1 MTKIRLFIVKLETQ
15 EFCLQNVL
23 AIFACQNETRVKIY
37 SYQIISAF
45 FLLIAAGCASTV
57 KITSVAEKNKDG
69 DLLLKWEVSPDQ
81 EGNINIYSSQSDSD
95 ISAFTPIKTSN
106 ITDQVT
112 VINPSSPDI
121 REFYI
126 LKTTSAYSGIIA
138 NRIIEMSNIKNFRD
152 MGGYFTRTDQ
162 QMKWGKIFRSGD
174 LSSATLYDQ
183 ERIRRLN
190 IRTIIDFRSDRTAK
204 RYPILV
210 HPNIRK
216 ISLPI
221 TPLDDE
227 KINEMMDNEHLTRSD
242 AIRDVQD
249 SYIGIIENYKSVF
262 AEMFNILTDEN
273 NYPVLLSGSLGKD
286 RVGLASFFI
295 LYAVGIPQNVII
307 DDYLLSRQ
315 TVDISKIA
323 ENVKTKPEYFQEAV
337 TALMSVNPAYINY
350 TIDYINQKYGSID
363 NYLEKELK
371 LTSGKKILLR
381 KYLLYN
387 Q

>member
-1 MTKIRLFIVKLETQ
+1 M
-15 EFCLQNVL
+15 
-23 AIFACQNETRVKIY
+23 
-37 SYQIISAF
+37 
-45 FLLIAAGCASTV
+45 
-57 KITSVAEKNKDG
+57 AEKNKDG

-152 MGGYFTRTDQ
+152 MGGYFTRTDL

>member
-1 MTKIRLFIVKLETQ
+1 VR
-15 EFCLQNVL
+15 
-23 AIFACQNETRVKIY
+23 IY

-227 KINEMMDNEHLTRSD
+227 KINEMMDDENLTRSD

-249 SYIGIIENYKSVF
+249 SYIGIIENYKNEF

>member
-1 MTKIRLFIVKLETQ
+1 M
-15 EFCLQNVL
+15 
-23 AIFACQNETRVKIY
+23 
-37 SYQIISAF
+37 
-45 FLLIAAGCASTV
+45 
-57 KITSVAEKNKDG
+57 AERNKDG

-81 EGNINIYSSQSDSD
+81 EGSINIYSSQSDSD

-138 NRIIEMSNIKNFRD
+138 DRIIEMSNIKNFRD
-152 MGGYFTRTDQ
+152 LGGYFTRTDQ

-190 IRTIIDFRSDRTAK
+190 IKTIIDFRSDKTAK

-221 TPLDDE
+221 TPMDNE
-227 KINEMMDNEHLTRSD
+227 KINEMMDDENLTRSD

-249 SYIGIIENYKSVF
+249 SYIGIIENYKTEF
-262 AEMFNILTDEN
+262 AEMFNVLTDEN
-273 NYPVLLSGSLGKD
+273 NYPVLLTGSLGKD

-295 LYAVGIPQNVII
+295 LYALGIPQNVII

-315 TVDISKIA
+315 TIDVSKIA

-337 TALMSVNPAYINY
+337 TALMSVNVVYINY
-350 TIDYINQKYGSID
+350 TIDYINQKYGSVD
-363 NYLEKELK
+363 NYIEKELK
-371 LTSGKKILLR
+371 LTPGKKILLR
-381 KYLLYN
+381 KHLLYN
-387 Q
+387 N

>member
-1 MTKIRLFIVKLETQ
+1 M
-15 EFCLQNVL
+15 
-23 AIFACQNETRVKIY
+23 
-37 SYQIISAF
+37 
-45 FLLIAAGCASTV
+45 
-57 KITSVAEKNKDG
+57 AEKNKDG

-138 NRIIEMSNIKNFRD
+138 DRIIEMSNIKNFRD
-152 MGGYFTRTDQ
+152 MGGYFTRIDQ

-190 IRTIIDFRSDRTAK
+190 IKTIIDFRSDKTAK
-204 RYPILV
+204 IYPILI

-221 TPLDDE
+221 TPMDDE
-227 KINEMMDNEHLTRSD
+227 KINEMMDDENLTRSD

-249 SYIGIIENYKSVF
+249 SYIGIIENYKNEF
-262 AEMFNILTDEN
+262 AEMFNVLTDGN

>member
-1 MTKIRLFIVKLETQ
+1 M
-15 EFCLQNVL
+15 
-23 AIFACQNETRVKIY
+23 
-37 SYQIISAF
+37 
-45 FLLIAAGCASTV
+45 
-57 KITSVAEKNKDG
+57 AEKNKDG

-227 KINEMMDNEHLTRSD
+227 KINEMMDDEHLTRSD

-249 SYIGIIENYKSVF
+249 SYIGIIENYKNEF

>member
-1 MTKIRLFIVKLETQ
+1 MQKRISIYISIVT
-15 EFCLQNVL
+15 
-23 AIFACQNETRVKIY
+23 
-37 SYQIISAF
+37 
-45 FLLIAAGCASTV
+45 LLVVVGCASTV
-57 KITSVAEKNKDG
+57 KITSVAERNKEG

-95 ISAFTPIKTSN
+95 ISNFTPIKTSN

-126 LKTTSAYSGIIA
+126 LKTTTAYSGIIA
-138 NRIIEMSNIKNFRD
+138 NRVIEMSNIKNFRD
-152 MGGYFTRTDQ
+152 LGGYFTRGDQ
-162 QMKWGKIFRSGD
+162 QMKWGRIFRSGD

-183 ERIRRLN
+183 ERLRRLGVK
-190 IRTIIDFRSDRTAK
+190 TIIDFRSEKTAK
-204 RYPILV
+204 KYPILV
-210 HPNIRK
+210 HPTIRK

-221 TPLDDE
+221 TPMDDE
-227 KINEMMDNEHLTRSD
+227 KINEMMDDEKLTRSD

-249 SYIGIIENYKSVF
+249 SYIGIIENYKNQFS
-262 AEMFNILTDEN
+262 EMFNILTDEN
-273 NYPVLLSGSLGKD
+273 NYPVLLTGSLGKD

-295 LYAVGIPQNVII
+295 LYALGIPQNVII

-315 TVDISKIA
+315 TIDISHIA

-337 TALMSVNPAYINY
+337 TALMSVNVAYINY
-350 TIDYINQKYGSID
+350 TIDYVNQKYGSID
-363 NYLEKELK
+363 NYMEKELK
-371 LTSGKKILLR
+371 LTSGKRILLR
-381 KYLLYN
+381 KHLLYN

>member
-1 MTKIRLFIVKLETQ
+1 
-15 EFCLQNVL
+15 
-23 AIFACQNETRVKIY
+23 
-37 SYQIISAF
+37 
-45 FLLIAAGCASTV
+45 LLIAAGCASTV

>member
-1 MTKIRLFIVKLETQ
+1 M
-15 EFCLQNVL
+15 
-23 AIFACQNETRVKIY
+23 
-37 SYQIISAF
+37 
-45 FLLIAAGCASTV
+45 
-57 KITSVAEKNKDG
+57 AEKNKDG

-95 ISAFTPIKTSN
+95 LSAFTPIKTSN
-106 ITDQVT
+106 ITDQET

-190 IRTIIDFRSDRTAK
+190 IKTIIDFRSDKTAK

-221 TPLDDE
+221 TPMDDE
-227 KINEMMDNEHLTRSD
+227 KINEMMDDENLTRSD

-249 SYIGIIENYKSVF
+249 SYIGIIENFKNEF

-323 ENVKTKPEYFQEAV
+323 QNVKTKPEYFQEAV

-350 TIDYINQKYGSID
+350 SIDYINQKYGSID

>member
-1 MTKIRLFIVKLETQ
+1 MIT
-15 EFCLQNVL
+15 
-23 AIFACQNETRVKIY
+23 
-37 SYQIISAF
+37 
-45 FLLIAAGCASTV
+45 AGCASTV
-57 KITSVAEKNKDG
+57 KITSVAEKNKEG

-95 ISAFTPIKTSN
+95 MSSFTPIKTSN

-112 VINPSSPDI
+112 VINPSSPEI

-138 NRIIEMSNIKNFRD
+138 NRVIEMSKIKNFRD
-152 MGGYFTRTDQ
+152 LGGYFTRTDQ
-162 QMKWGKIFRSGD
+162 QMKWGRVFRSGD

-183 ERIRRLN
+183 ERIRRLG
-190 IRTIIDFRSDRTAK
+190 IKTVIDFRSDKTAK
-204 RYPILV
+204 KYPILV

-221 TPLDDE
+221 TPMDDE
-227 KINEMMDNEHLTRSD
+227 KINEMMDDEKLTRSD

-249 SYIGIIENYKSVF
+249 SYIGIIENFKNEFS
-262 AEMFNILTDEN
+262 EMFNILTDEN
-273 NYPVLLSGSLGKD
+273 NYPVLLTGSLGKD

-295 LYAVGIPQNVII
+295 LYALGVPQNVII
-307 DDYLLSRQ
+307 DDYMLSRQ
-315 TVDISKIA
+315 TIDVSTIA

-337 TALMSVNPAYINY
+337 TALMSVNVAYINY
-350 TIDYINQKYGSID
+350 SIDYINQKYGSID

-371 LTSGKKILLR
+371 LTSGKRILLR
-381 KYLLYN
+381 KHLLYN

>member
-1 MTKIRLFIVKLETQ
+1 M
-15 EFCLQNVL
+15 
-23 AIFACQNETRVKIY
+23 
-37 SYQIISAF
+37 
-45 FLLIAAGCASTV
+45 IAAGCASTV
-57 KITSVAEKNKDG
+57 KITSVAERNKDG

-138 NRIIEMSNIKNFRD
+138 DRIIEMSNIKNFRD
-152 MGGYFTRTDQ
+152 LGGYFTRTDQ

-190 IRTIIDFRSDRTAK
+190 IKTIIDFRSDKTAK

-216 ISLPI
+216 ISLAI
-221 TPLDDE
+221 TPMDNE
-227 KINEMMDNEHLTRSD
+227 KINEMMDDENLTRSD

-249 SYIGIIENYKSVF
+249 SYIGIIENYKTEFS
-262 AEMFNILTDEN
+262 EMFNVLTDEN
-273 NYPVLLSGSLGKD
+273 NYPVLLTGSLGKD

-295 LYAVGIPQNVII
+295 LYALGIPQNVII

-315 TVDISKIA
+315 TIDISKIA

-337 TALMSVNPAYINY
+337 TALMSVNVVYINY
-350 TIDYINQKYGSID
+350 TIDYINQKYGSVD
-363 NYLEKELK
+363 NYIEKELK
-371 LTSGKKILLR
+371 LTPGKKILLR
-381 KYLLYN
+381 KHLLYN
-387 Q
+387 N

>member
-1 MTKIRLFIVKLETQ
+1 MKKYDFLIVST
-15 EFCLQNVL
+15 
-23 AIFACQNETRVKIY
+23 
-37 SYQIISAF
+37 
-45 FLLIAAGCASTV
+45 FLLLITSGCASAV
-57 KITSVAEKNKDG
+57 KITSVAEKNKEG

-95 ISAFTPIKTSN
+95 MSAFTPIKTSN

-112 VINPSSPDI
+112 VINPLSPDI

-126 LKTTSAYSGIIA
+126 LKTASAYSGIIA
-138 NRIIEMSNIKNFRD
+138 NRVIEMSNIKNFRD
-152 MGGYFTRTDQ
+152 LGGYFTRADQ

-183 ERIRRLN
+183 ERIRRLG
-190 IRTIIDFRSDRTAK
+190 IKTVIDFRTDKTAK
-204 RYPILV
+204 KYPILV

-221 TPLDDE
+221 TPMDDE
-227 KINEMMDNEHLTRSD
+227 KINEMMDDEKLTRSD
-242 AIRDVQD
+242 AIRSVQD
-249 SYIGIIENYKSVF
+249 SYIGIIENYKTQFS
-262 AEMFNILTDEN
+262 EIFNILTDEN
-273 NYPVLLSGSLGKD
+273 NYPVLLTGSLGKD

-295 LYAVGIPQNVII
+295 LYALGVPQNTII

-315 TVDISKIA
+315 TIDISKIA
-323 ENVKTKPEYFQEAV
+323 KNVKTKPEYFQEAV
-337 TALMSVNPAYINY
+337 TALMSVNVAYINY

-371 LTSGKKILLR
+371 LTSGKRILLR
-381 KYLLYN
+381 KHLLYN

>member
-1 MTKIRLFIVKLETQ
+1 
-15 EFCLQNVL
+15 
-23 AIFACQNETRVKIY
+23 
-37 SYQIISAF
+37 
-45 FLLIAAGCASTV
+45 LIAAGCASTV

-152 MGGYFTRTDQ
+152 MGGYFTRTDL

-221 TPLDDE
+221 TPMDDE
-227 KINEMMDNEHLTRSD
+227 KINEMMDDENLTRSD

-249 SYIGIIENYKSVF
+249 SYIGIIENYKNEF